1 MIILAGVAVHG
12 SKLYE
17 SIKPGEVTY
26 SIKRKETTTTGGG
39 TDAQGNPIPVE
50 THTDWVDA
58 GTDSTGAKI
67 TGTVSVPSSKMRI
80 SNVNVAKVGDITI
93 ETWSAYPPIPESNDN
108 YIYTATSP
116 TLGRGQGKIIT
127 GSSKANLDGKPI
139 ALIGSQVETCLG
151 TITTIET
158 GNTKM
163 NFTK

>member
-1 MIILAGVAVHG
+1 MKLAGVAING

-17 SIKPGEVTY
+17 SIQPNQVTY
-26 SIKRKETTTTGGG
+26 SIKMKETYPTGGG
-39 TDAQGNPIPVE
+39 TDGNGNSIPVG
-50 THTDWVDA
+50 TGTRWVDA

-67 TGTVSVPSSKMRI
+67 NGYVSVPSSKMKI
-80 SNVNVAKVGDITI
+80 SGVNVAKLGDITI
-93 ETWSAYPPIPESNDN
+93 ETWEAEPPIPQSNDK

-116 TLGRGQGKIIT
+116 TSGTGQGKIIS

-139 ALIGSQVETCLG
+139 ALIGSQVLTCLD

-163 NFTK
+163 NFSK